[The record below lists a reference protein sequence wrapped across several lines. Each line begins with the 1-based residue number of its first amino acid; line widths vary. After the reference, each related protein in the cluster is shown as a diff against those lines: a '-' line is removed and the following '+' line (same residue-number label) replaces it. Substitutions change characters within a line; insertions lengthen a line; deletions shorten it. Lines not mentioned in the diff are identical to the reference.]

1 MELYEAG
8 CQTYSRIVLRS
19 VSRVKERVSRHP
31 QELFVCM
38 CVFSILSTSS
48 RQWVGV
54 LIPDPISNPLSICSV
69 LVVSIGPT
77 WDAHDIVPELS
88 GTLPRFEVMG
98 YILRLREVVVRV
110 SLFVF
115 CETWRT
121 LLSWAWCV

>member
-1 MELYEAG
+1 
-8 CQTYSRIVLRS
+8 
-19 VSRVKERVSRHP
+19 
-31 QELFVCM
+31 M

-77 WDAHDIVPELS
+77 WDAHDTAPGLP

-98 YILRLREVVVRV
+98 YILQLREGVVGV
-110 SLFVF
+110 SLFALF
-115 CETWRT
+115 GAWRT
-121 LLSWAWCV
+121 FLSWD

>member
-8 CQTYSRIVLRS
+8 CQTYSRIVLMS
-19 VSRVKERVSRHP
+19 VSQVKERVSRHP
-31 QELFVCM
+31 QDLFVCM
-38 CVFSILSTSS
+38 FVFPILSTSS

-77 WDAHDIVPELS
+77 WDAHDAAPGLP

-98 YILRLREVVVRV
+98 YSLRVREVVVGV
-110 SLFVF
+110 SLFIF
-115 CETWRT
+115 FGSWRT
-121 LLSWAWCV
+121 FSGWN